1 MKSLYFA
8 AILAM
13 ATTTVFGQNSKVTSA
28 WRYLEIQELDNA
40 KEAIDAAV
48 EHEKTKGKAD
58 TWILRGKIY
67 YQIQVGEDE
76 VLKKQFPDILDG
88 AAESF
93 LKVLELDEKGSY
105 KKEVMPYLTG
115 LRGQFIN
122 DGGAKYAE
130 KDFNAAV
137 NKFEMSRVI
146 SEKAFG
152 KDTLYYMAVTNKA
165 LSYDNMKLY
174 DEAIAEY
181 TGLIDSDYEK
191 ESSLR
196 SILNIYKKQKNAEKV
211 YETAMKG
218 REMFPDDIN
227 YILEELQYLLDTKQD
242 EKAEKNLLLAVEKEP
257 TNSKIRFAL
266 GVVYNNLANPESGA
280 VEEAKYVE
288 LIGKGEAAYNKALE
302 LDSTYSDAAHNLGA
316 LHFNVGVR
324 YVEQAKESKD
334 DDSNQALMT
343 KADEFFQKSLPNL
356 EKADEL
362 SPGDREIMMSLRDL
376 YLKLGDADKYMVYK
390 KKVDEL

>member
-48 EHEKTKGKAD
+48 EHDKTKGKPD
-58 TWILRGKIY
+58 TWVLRGKIY
-67 YQIQVGEDE
+67 YQIYVGEDE
-76 VLKKQFPDILDG
+76 VLKGQFPKVLDG

-105 KKEVMPYLTG
+105 KKDAMPYLTG

-130 KDFNAAV
+130 KDYATAV
-137 NKFEMSRVI
+137 ENFEMSRVI

-152 KDTLYYMAVTNKA
+152 KDTLYFMAVNNKA
-165 LSYDNMKLY
+165 LSYDNMKMY
-174 DEAIAEY
+174 DEAVAGY
-181 TGLIDSDYEK
+181 TDLMNNDYEK
-191 ESSLR
+191 ETSLK
-196 SILNIYKKQKNAEKV
+196 SILNIYKKQSNAEKV
-211 YETAMKG
+211 YETAMMG

-227 YILEELQYLLDTKQD
+227 FILEELQYLLDTKQD

-257 TNSKIRFAL
+257 TNAKIRFAL
-266 GVVYNNLANPESGA
+266 GVVYNNLAGNESGD
-280 VEEAKYVE
+280 EAKYAD
-288 LIGKGEAAYNKALE
+288 LISKGEAAYNRALE
-302 LDSTYSDAAHNLGA
+302 LDPSYSDAAHNLGA
-316 LHFNVGVR
+316 LHFNAGVR
-324 YVEQAKESKD
+324 YVEQAKEAKD

-343 KADEFFQKSLPNL
+343 KADEFFQKSLPKL

-376 YLKLGDADKYMVYK
+376 YLKLGDADKYMEYK
-390 KKVDEL
+390 KKVEELK

>member
-8 AILAM
+8 AILAL

-48 EHEKTKGKAD
+48 EHDKTKGKPD

-67 YQIQVGEDE
+67 YQIYVGEDE
-76 VLKKQFPDILDG
+76 VLKGQFPKILNG

-105 KKEVMPYLTG
+105 KKDAMPYLTG

-130 KDFNAAV
+130 KDYATAV
-137 NKFEMSRVI
+137 ENFEMSRVI

-152 KDTLYYMAVTNKA
+152 KDTLYFMAVNNKA
-165 LSYDNMKLY
+165 LSYDNMKMY
-174 DEAIAEY
+174 DEAVAGY
-181 TGLIDSDYEK
+181 TDLMNNDYEK
-191 ESSLR
+191 ETSLK
-196 SILNIYKKQKNAEKV
+196 SVLNIYKKQSNAEKV

-218 REMFPDDIN
+218 REMFPDDISF
-227 YILEELQYLLDTKQD
+227 ILEELQYLLDTKQD

-257 TNSKIRFAL
+257 TNAKIRFAL
-266 GVVYNNLANPESGA
+266 GVVYNNLAGSQAGD
-280 VEEAKYVE
+280 EAKYAD

-302 LDSTYSDAAHNLGA
+302 LDPTYSDAAHNLGA
-316 LHFNVGVR
+316 LHFNAGVR
-324 YVEQAKESKD
+324 YVEQAKEAKD

-343 KADEFFQKSLPNL
+343 KADEFFQKSLPKL

-376 YLKLGDADKYMVYK
+376 YLKLGDADKYMEYK
-390 KKVDEL
+390 KKVEELK